1 MNDNAKIVSSN
12 VRSSYIKKNI
22 KQDNEII
29 IYNYND
35 NKKFNNIAKK
45 INLVNMPI
53 RQKKLLL
60 FEQNKNNI
68 SLLNIQ
74 EQNKSNEKRRNKF
87 IFSDNKDIYGKISIN
102 LKNNKNNN
110 EESSMNKINSGKV
123 QSKQVA
129 YSQRNYK
136 ENKIKNNKPINNSK
150 FYNSILK
157 KNNNENAIKEY
168 INKSN
173 MDLLPSINNN
183 ERNINKYE
191 INISNYNNNKDINR
205 SMILKKADNTLKDN
219 NKKNVSFNII
229 KNNDNENDNDNEMK
243 LKSLSLREKAYY
255 ILSQSKILRLCER
268 IIFSR
273 TSEKVSNLISI
284 KDILKS
290 NEIFI
295 KEKIKELEQK
305 IINYTKVIETPFSPT
320 KIAIISLNLITK
332 EEEDEFKND
341 SSLNYIT
348 NENEKNYYY
357 IYIQLLFILLG
368 EYYSEN
374 KNENNANILYDILHK
389 KGFVN
394 FKDYLYKLFILQ
406 KFKNEFFNEN
416 LIDKYIEI
424 FKKLPDLIKYE
435 GEIKNNKFICFSY
448 FILFEANNYWI
459 KFKEY
464 IQLKNK
470 TQHYLDCLK
479 IKITHLN
486 Q

>member
-1 MNDNAKIVSSN
+1 MNDNSKIISSN
-12 VRSSYIKKNI
+12 VRSSYIRKNI

-45 INLVNMPI
+45 INLENMPK

-74 EQNKSNEKRRNKF
+74 EHNKSNGKRRNKF
-87 IFSDNKDIYGKISIN
+87 IFSDNKDMYGKNSLN

-110 EESSMNKINSGKV
+110 EENSINKINSGKV

-136 ENKIKNNKPINNSK
+136 ENKMKNNKPINTGK
-150 FYNSILK
+150 FHNSILK
-157 KNNNENAIKEY
+157 KNNNENTIKEN

-191 INISNYNNNKDINR
+191 INISNYNNKVINR
-205 SMILKKADNTLKDN
+205 SMILKKIDITLKDN
-219 NKKNVSFNII
+219 DKKNVSFNII
-229 KNNDNENDNDNEMK
+229 KNNDNDNENDNEMK

-255 ILSQSKILRLCER
+255 ILSQSKILSLCER

-290 NEIFI
+290 NEIFM
-295 KEKIKELEQK
+295 KGKIKELEQK
-305 IINYTKVIETPFSPT
+305 IIKYNKVIETPFSPS

-332 EEEDEFKND
+332 EEEDEFQND

-357 IYIQLLFILLG
+357 IFIQLLFILLG
-368 EYYSEN
+368 EYYNEN

-416 LIDKYIEI
+416 LIDKYKEI
-424 FKKLPDLIKYE
+424 LKKLPDLIKYE
-435 GEIKNNKFICFSY
+435 GEIKNYKFICFSY

-459 KFKEY
+459 KFKEH
-464 IQLKNK
+464 IHLKNK

-479 IKITHLN
+479 IKITHLY

>member
-157 KNNNENAIKEY
+157 KNNNENAIKEFTY
-168 INKSN
+168 TIKNDDFYLVLKRSN
-173 MDLLPSINNN
+173 LQLIFRECLCNPIL
-183 ERNINKYE
+183 EK
-191 INISNYNNNKDINR
+191 NKD
-205 SMILKKADNTLKDN
+205 
-219 NKKNVSFNII
+219 
-229 KNNDNENDNDNEMK
+229 E
-243 LKSLSLREKAYY
+243 
-255 ILSQSKILRLCER
+255 
-268 IIFSR
+268 
-273 TSEKVSNLISI
+273 
-284 KDILKS
+284 
-290 NEIFI
+290 EIF
-295 KEKIKELEQK
+295 KIYD
-305 IINYTKVIETPFSPT
+305 IDYN
-320 KIAIISLNLITK
+320 
-332 EEEDEFKND
+332 
-341 SSLNYIT
+341 LNYI
-348 NENEKNYYY
+348 YFY
-357 IYIQLLFILLG
+357 
-368 EYYSEN
+368 
-374 KNENNANILYDILHK
+374 
-389 KGFVN
+389 
-394 FKDYLYKLFILQ
+394 
-406 KFKNEFFNEN
+406 
-416 LIDKYIEI
+416 
-424 FKKLPDLIKYE
+424 
-435 GEIKNNKFICFSY
+435 NNKF
-448 FILFEANNYWI
+448 
-459 KFKEY
+459 
-464 IQLKNK
+464 
-470 TQHYLDCLK
+470 
-479 IKITHLN
+479 
-486 Q
+486 